1 MPGSIGAYPFI
12 LVDKVLA
19 ASPGEKAVGL
29 KNVTANDPLVAA
41 SGEGGLVLRRG
52 LLLEAFVDLVSA
64 ALGGKRPAGSARP
77 ELEEVRS
84 MRFLKTP
91 EPGDQ
96 LVLTV
101 TLRERE
107 GERLPVH
114 CKAEA
119 GGRVIAEGEVV
130 LRAEG

>member
-1 MPGSIGAYPFI
+1 MPGSIGVYPFI
-12 LVDKVLA
+12 LVDKILA
-19 ASPGEKAVGL
+19 MSPGERAVGL

-64 ALGGKRPAGSARP
+64 ALGGSARP
-77 ELEEVRS
+77 DLEEVRS
-84 MRFLKTP
+84 MRFLATP

-107 GERLPVH
+107 EGRLPVH

-119 GGRVIAEGEVV
+119 GGRVIAEGEVI